1 MRAAILADIHG
12 NAPALEAV
20 LEDLQRYDVDHLY
33 HLGDAF
39 NGPIDPAGVAR
50 LLRALPMAHV
60 RGNGERMI
68 LASDPAARSGSAQF
82 ARERLHDDDLEWI
95 ETWPGVHRESRVLA
109 CHGSPRSDEEY
120 LLEHL
125 GPDGGVTLRAPSTV
139 ADILGSD
146 RAPLVLCGHT
156 HLPHIVRVDATC
168 TVLNPGSVGLPA
180 YDDTRPVPH
189 RMEAGT
195 PHARYA
201 IVELL
206 PHGFEITLRAIPYD
220 VERAAHLAEQFGFD
234 AWAKTLRTGF
244 AAPVR

>member
-20 LEDLQRYDVDHLY
+20 VEDLQAFDVDHLY

-50 LLRALPMAHV
+50 LLRAIPMAHV

-68 LASDPAARSGSAQF
+68 LATDPAERSASASAQF
-82 ARERLHDDDLEWI
+82 ARERLSEDDLEWI
-95 ETWPGVHRESRVLA
+95 DSWPGVHREHGLLA
-109 CHGSPRSDEEY
+109 CHGSPRSDVEY

-125 GPDGGVTLRAPSTV
+125 TADGGVTLRRPAEV
-139 ADILGSD
+139 AQILGDD

-156 HLPHIVRVDATC
+156 HVPQLVRLDATC
-168 TVLNPGSVGLPA
+168 AVLNPGSVGLPA
-180 YDDTRPVPH
+180 YADDQPVPH
-189 RMEAGT
+189 RMEVGG
-195 PHARYA
+195 PEARYA
-201 IVELL
+201 IVERRGGLM
-206 PHGFEITLRAIPYD
+206 EVTWRAVPYD

-234 AWAKTLRTGF
+234 AWARTLRTGF
-244 AAPVR
+244 AA